1 MNPALPGAE
10 SPIGKEK
17 QIMAEPKLKA
27 EKAEKAI
34 TRLVGQMDKT
44 VAKRKWRPA
53 TYAALITYT
62 IEAYGGKFPDTDSR
76 NAFRSLMEDSDYSF
90 SSNMKKYLAN
100 RGILPKEEPEEEQK
114 FE

>member
-1 MNPALPGAE
+1 
-10 SPIGKEK
+10 
-17 QIMAEPKLKA
+17 MAEPKLKN

-34 TRLVGQMDKT
+34 ARLVGQMHKE

-62 IEAYGGKFPDTDSR
+62 AEAFGAKFPNADER
-76 NAFRSLMEDSDYSF
+76 NGFRSIMEDSDFSF
-90 SSNMKKYLAN
+90 SSNMKKYLAD
-100 RGILPKEEPEEEQK
+100 RGILPKAEAEDEQK